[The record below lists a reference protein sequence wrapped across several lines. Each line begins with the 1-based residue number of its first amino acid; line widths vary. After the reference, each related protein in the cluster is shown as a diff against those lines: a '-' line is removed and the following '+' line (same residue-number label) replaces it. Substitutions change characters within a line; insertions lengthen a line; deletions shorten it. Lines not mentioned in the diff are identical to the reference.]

1 MKVVLKETLEKMN
14 ISQYQLSKMTGITA
28 GNINNLCNGKTK
40 RIDFSVLDKICE
52 ALDCDITDI
61 IIPDGQF
68 NKRILLYITKL
79 RQLNSKIDKS

>member
-40 RIDFSVLDKICE
+40 RIDFSVLDKIC
-52 ALDCDITDI
+52 
-61 IIPDGQF
+61 
-68 NKRILLYITKL
+68 
-79 RQLNSKIDKS
+79 